1 MKKWSKISFSFLV
14 ISLLMF
20 SLVACNNDS
29 NTKSGTKKV
38 EKVRIAE
45 VTRSIFYAPQYVA
58 ISKSFFKE
66 EGLDVTLTTTPGGD
80 KTMTTLISG
89 GADIA
94 LVGSETSIYVYAQG
108 SSDPV
113 INFAQLTQTDGT
125 FLVSRKKIDNFSWD
139 LLKGTTFL
147 GQRKG
152 GMPQMVGE
160 FVLKNHGID
169 PQKDLNL
176 IQNVD
181 FANIANAFASGTGEF
196 VQLFEPTASIF
207 EKEGKGYIVASFG
220 KESGHVPYTTFMA
233 KDSYMKKNK
242 ETIEKFTRAI
252 YKAQQ
257 WVNTHS
263 TEEIAKAVAPFFP
276 DTDPEIMNTVIERYK
291 SQGSFATDPILDEE
305 EWNNLQNIMKEA
317 GELPKEV
324 KYKTL
329 VNTSYAKKVMNN

>member
-1 MKKWSKISFSFLV
+1 MNKRVKFSFSV
-14 ISLLMF
+14 LLAAILLF
-20 SLVACNNDS
+20 TLTACNNNS
-29 NTKSGTKKV
+29 SPKTKKL

-58 ISKSFFKE
+58 LAKGFFKD

-89 GADIA
+89 GADVA

-125 FLVSRKKIDNFSWD
+125 FLVSKKKIDNFSWD
-139 LLKGTTFL
+139 QLKGSTFL

-160 FVLKNHGID
+160 FVLKKHGID
-169 PQKDLNL
+169 PHKDLNL

-181 FANIANAFASGTGEF
+181 YANIANAFASGTGEY
-196 VQLFEPTASIF
+196 VQLFEPTASVF
-207 EKEGKGYIVASFG
+207 EKEGKGYVVASFG

-233 KDSYMKKNK
+233 KQSYIKDHKA
-242 ETIEKFTRAI
+242 TVEKFTKAV

-257 WVNTHS
+257 WVNSHS
-263 TEEIAKAVAPFFP
+263 SEEIAKAVQPYFP
-276 DTDPEIMNTVIERYK
+276 DTDLGIITSSVDRYK
-291 SQGSFATDPILDEE
+291 SQGSFATDPILDEK

-317 GELPKEV
+317 GELPKQVNHNE
-324 KYKTL
+324 L
-329 VNTSYAKKVMNN
+329 VNTSIAKSVMK